1 MIVRGQDEIVAQWV
15 MRHLGFDVSRPFT
28 AIGNTSKDGYLIG
41 GTIFNGYHPEAGVVE
56 MHSASTSAKWL
67 SREMINAIFG
77 YAFDTLACQLVVLRV
92 SPINTRMLNIARK
105 FGFSEYTIPRLRGKS
120 EAEVIMTYTDDQWL
134 DCPYR
139 SKAGAL

>member
-1 MIVRGQDEIVAQWV
+1 MIVRGQDEIVAEWV
-15 MRHLGFDVSRPFT
+15 MRHLGFAVSRPFT

-67 SREMINAIFG
+67 SRDMINAIFG

-92 SPINTRMLNIARK
+92 SPNNRRMSKIAEQ
-105 FGFSEYTIPRLRGKS
+105 FGFSGYRLPRLRGRNEDEMIYTLTS
-120 EAEVIMTYTDDQWL
+120 EQWAES
-134 DCPYR
+134 PYR
-139 SKAGAL
+139 RA